1 MVKHSSIYPDN
12 FEQKI
17 GFADVRQLLR
27 ARCSSSMGLEFVEAM
42 SSSADYN
49 TLQRWL
55 DEVQEMRM
63 LMQRDEYPS
72 LQLADLRSALLRIR
86 PDGTYLD
93 EAQLL
98 QLAEALWSVE
108 KLRMAV
114 SLGKMEQGQLSVA
127 SNLAG
132 ELDRRNMLVPHLF
145 DLLVDAASYSKLH
158 KEITN
163 LFDRFGKIRD
173 NASPQLA
180 NIRMELSQ
188 IERSMSR
195 AMARILRQA
204 QSDGWVDK
212 EAQATV
218 RDGRLVI
225 PVIPAHK
232 RKVAGI
238 VHDESATGKTVF
250 IEPSEIVE
258 ANNRLR
264 ELEADEKRE
273 IIKILTQICDL
284 IRPEIDSI
292 IGTYRL
298 IGLFD
303 FIEAKAKL
311 ADSLSAERP
320 LIKDTQDMIW
330 HTAKHPLLYIKL
342 KSLNRELVPLDI
354 ELKAPEQR
362 LIIISGPNAGGKS
375 VCLKTVGLLQYM
387 MQCGLL
393 VTMQPDSTMGIF
405 TEFFLDIGDEQSI
418 EDDLSTYSSHL
429 RNMKHVARHATA
441 SSLILIDEFGSGTE
455 PQIGG
460 AIAQALLRQ
469 FNDRGA
475 RGLITTHYQNLKTFA
490 EASEGM
496 ANAAMLYDRHH
507 MQPLFRLSIGR
518 PGSSFAIEIAR
529 KIGLPDE
536 VIEEASKLV
545 GSDYVDMD
553 KYLQDIVRDKRY
565 WEQKRMNIRR
575 QEKQVQELSEKYEQQ
590 LDELRRERKQ
600 LIGEAQEK
608 AKSLL
613 RESSAT
619 IERTIREIKEAQAE
633 RERTKKAREQLGRF
647 RESVEQVDLL
657 HNDEIER
664 EAAKVLRRQERKKNR
679 KGREK
684 TPEAAAERNQSSSQP
699 NNAKAVKALEK
710 GDAVALP
717 AYKATGQIL
726 ELKAKHAI
734 VAMGQ
739 MRIKVPIEE
748 LQAAKPSS
756 KPAESGNNK
765 PSQVAAQIS
774 DAAHQKRLEFKQE
787 IDVRG
792 MRAAEALQAI
802 VYFIDDAVQIGI
814 AQVRILHGT
823 GTGALRSTI
832 REYLSTA
839 YGVRTYR
846 DEHVDFGGAGITI
859 VEME

>member
-1 MVKHSSIYPDN
+1 
-12 FEQKI
+12 
-17 GFADVRQLLR
+17 
-27 ARCSSSMGLEFVEAM
+27 MGLEYVEAM

-63 LMQRDEYPS
+63 LMRRDEYPS
-72 LQLADLRSALLRIR
+72 LQLADLRSALLGIR
-86 PDGTYLD
+86 PEGTYLD
-93 EAQLL
+93 EGQLL

-108 KLRMAV
+108 KLRKAV
-114 SLGKMEQGQLSVA
+114 SLGKMEQGQTSDV
-127 SNLAG
+127 SNLEG
-132 ELDRRNMLVPHLF
+132 ELDRRNLLVPQLY
-145 DLLVDAASYSKLH
+145 DLLADATIYSKLH

-180 NIRMELSQ
+180 KIRMELSN

-250 IEPSEIVE
+250 IEPGEIVE

-273 IIKILTQICDL
+273 IIKILTQTCDL

-292 IGTYRL
+292 IGTYQL

-320 LIKDTQDMIW
+320 QIKDSQDMIW
-330 HTAKHPLLYIKL
+330 HTAKHPLLFIKL

-362 LIIISGPNAGGKS
+362 LVIISGPNAGGKS

-393 VTMQPDSTMGIF
+393 VTMQADSTMGIF
-405 TEFFLDIGDEQSI
+405 SEFFLDIGDEQSI

-429 RNMKHVARHATA
+429 KNMKHVARYATA

-565 WEQKRMNIRR
+565 WEQKRLNIRR
-575 QEKQVQELSEKYEQQ
+575 QEKQVQELSVKYEQQ

-608 AKSLL
+608 AKNLL
-613 RESSAT
+613 KESSAT

-633 RERTKKAREQLGRF
+633 RERTKKAREQLSRF
-647 RESVEQVDLL
+647 KESVEEVDLL
-657 HNDEIER
+657 HDDKIER
-664 EAAKVLRRQERKKNR
+664 EAAKVLRRQERKKNK
-679 KGREK
+679 KGKEK
-684 TPEAAAERNQSSSQP
+684 AAVAVGLSPSTAIPDKSKP
-699 NNAKAVKALEK
+699 VKALEK
-710 GDAVALP
+710 GDTVALP
-717 AYKATGQIL
+717 AYKATGVIL

-839 YGVRTYR
+839 YGVRSYR